1 LVFCF
6 SLTKYSQF
14 NMAKCAQC
22 GGKAPMF
29 SNECGSCKSER
40 KAQEQAQREEMAEA
54 ARREQEEALAE
65 RAESIRQ
72 TVDVLIEQA
81 KSGVAIYLHESVYLP
96 VDSVLEGQTLAQG
109 FDVQQLR
116 SLGWSGW
123 RIVAIVPKTV
133 GIGLTNKSIGA
144 STGETW
150 GAGMGGNVA
159 GVYVLIEL
167 AVSSLQAEALRETI
181 QAHVERAL

>member
-1 LVFCF
+1 
-6 SLTKYSQF
+6 
-14 NMAKCAQC
+14 M
-22 GGKAPMF
+22 
-29 SNECGSCKSER
+29 
-40 KAQEQAQREEMAEA
+40 
-54 ARREQEEALAE
+54 
-65 RAESIRQ
+65 
-72 TVDVLIEQA
+72 
-81 KSGVAIYLHESVYLP
+81 AIYLHESVYLP